1 MVSPGAT
8 GSMDSPASLDLLGMA
23 SKALQ
28 GTQVTQA
35 CLEPRV
41 SQEKWAPQDWASQAP
56 RASVDSPEM
65 PAYLDHQASPVPPAL
80 QEPQDSQIV
89 TQMSKGPSEVTDK
102 SLSSQVVLEAPK
114 DRPASQ
120 APPDPQVPK
129 ASGGSQDS
137 QAPTEHQ
144 GPRAFLEIQAGKGSQ
159 DPQGS

>member
-1 MVSPGAT
+1 MVSPGVT
-8 GSMDSPASLDLLGMA
+8 GLMDSPASLVLLGMA
-23 SKALQ
+23 SKAPQ

-41 SQEKWAPQDWASQAP
+41 SREKWAPQDWAYQAQ

-65 PAYLDHQASPVPPAL
+65 PAYLDHQASLVPLAP

-89 TQMSKGPSEVTDK
+89 TQMSKGPSEDK
-102 SLSSQVVLEAPK
+102 RLSSQVVLEAPK
-114 DRPASQ
+114 DHPASQ
-120 APPDPQVPK
+120 APPAPQVPK
-129 ASGGSQDS
+129 APGGSQAS
-137 QAPTEHQ
+137 QELTEHQ